1 MGRKFCLL
9 ISAKVVPVARLS
21 ISAMFVWHQFS
32 MKKFEARSLQSDK
45 TQTREQ
51 LGYTPSYPALQEP
64 QLLLA
69 LYRTA
74 QMEQLAPPQ
83 ELRQVQLHPLF
94 VLPVTFTA
102 FPVQLAWTVHVR

>member
-1 MGRKFCLL
+1 MLALNFAGHVVQVGPLHCVLQVQLQLGTNPETFTVLL
-9 ISAKVVPVARLS
+9 
-21 ISAMFVWHQFS
+21 
-32 MKKFEARSLQSDK
+32 LQSDM